1 MFIIKSLIIH
11 GLLNL
16 LHGLPWYD
24 CSVLIDLIARIKSFK
39 LTKKTIK
46 NWYFNNY
53 IHFKLFYVSE
63 LRIAA
68 QISSFTG
75 PLNWCSK
82 IFCVSVTLTGFELS

>member
-24 CSVLIDLIARIKSFK
+24 CSVLIDLIARIKTFK
-39 LTKKTIK
+39 LTKKPIK
-46 NWYFNNY
+46 DWYFNNY
-53 IHFKLFYVSE
+53 IYLKLFNVSE

-68 QISSFTG
+68 QFPRSLVPFTG
-75 PLNWCSK
+75 VQRYFVWML
-82 IFCVSVTLTGFELS
+82 ILLV